1 MSMALVL
8 LLLAAPT
15 AQADSLPAPA
25 QILARVGDYVR
36 RFETDFAII
45 ISDERY
51 DQKDVVIG
59 DNGRLRSRAQRA
71 IRSETLFAWVPE
83 QQAWL
88 MARNV
93 LTVDGATVPDS
104 KARLD
109 AALAENTPDTRA
121 RLRRLRD
128 EGARFNVGR
137 IYRNFNDPTMV
148 MQYLDPTYQPRFA
161 FSTLG
166 TDKVNG
172 VDAWKI
178 AFAERARPTLIQT
191 PTLDLMSNG
200 TVWIGRADGSVV
212 RTVLTVKD
220 APSNTT
226 AQIVVDYRLDPRL
239 RIRVPVRMSE
249 AYEQQSIENVAPPGV
264 PRRLITRRERI
275 ECVATYSN
283 YRRFETSGRLVSP
296 Q

>member
-1 MSMALVL
+1 MPLVLVL
-8 LLLAAPT
+8 LTAP
-15 AQADSLPAPA
+15 AEQSGSLPPPA
-25 QILARVGDYVR
+25 EILARVGDYVR
-36 RFETDFAII
+36 RFENDFAII

-88 MARNV
+88 TARNV

-109 AALAENTPDTRA
+109 AALAENSPDTRA

-137 IYRNFNDPTMV
+137 IYRNFNDPTLV

-161 FSTLG
+161 FTMLAAE
-166 TDKVNG
+166 KVNG

-200 TVWIGRADGSVV
+200 TVWIGRTDGSVV
-212 RTVLTVKD
+212 RTMLTVKD
-220 APSNTT
+220 VSSNTT
-226 AQIVVDYRLDPRL
+226 AQIDVDYRLDPKL
-239 RIRVPVRMSE
+239 GVRVPVRMSE
-249 AYEQQSIENVAPPGV
+249 NYEQQALENIAPAGAPQ
-264 PRRLITRRERI
+264 RLATRRERI
-275 ECVATYSN
+275 ECVATYTN

>member
-1 MSMALVL
+1 MILALVL

-15 AQADSLPAPA
+15 AQAGSLPAPG

-88 MARNV
+88 TARNV

-104 KARLD
+104 KTRLD

-137 IYRNFNDPTMV
+137 IYRNFNDPTLV

-161 FSTLG
+161 FTLLSADRIG
-166 TDKVNG
+166 G

-178 AFAERARPTLIQT
+178 AFAERSKPTLIQT
-191 PTLDLMSNG
+191 PTVDLVSTG
-200 TVWIGRADGSVV
+200 TVWVGRADGSVV
-212 RTVLTVKD
+212 RTMLTVED
-220 APSNTT
+220 VLSNTT
-226 AQIVVDYRLDPRL
+226 AQIDVDYRLDPKL
-239 RIRVPVRMSE
+239 GIRVPVRMSE
-249 AYEQQSIENVAPPGV
+249 TYEQQALENIAPAGAPQ
-264 PRRLITRRERI
+264 RLATRRERI